1 MSLSE
6 SEKVLKAKLLIQKIV
21 NQHVKMNNTFELLW
35 SLLNNGEKDGV
46 DDICDLINQDLA
58 EDSDKLILTIIF

>member
-6 SEKVLKAKLLIQKIV
+6 SEKVLKAKLLVQKIV
-21 NQHVKMNNTFELLW
+21 NQQVEMNNTFELLW

-46 DDICDLINQDLA
+46 DDICDLINKDLA
-58 EDSDKLILTIIF
+58 ED

>member
-6 SEKVLKAKLLIQKIV
+6 SEKVLKAKLLVQKLV
-21 NQHVKMNNTFELLW
+21 NQQVEMNNTFELLW
-35 SLLNNGEKDGV
+35 SLLNDGEKDGV

-58 EDSDKLILTIIF
+58 ED

>member
-6 SEKVLKAKLLIQKIV
+6 SEKVLKAKLLVQKIV
-21 NQHVKMNNTFELLW
+21 NQQVEMNNTFELLW

-58 EDSDKLILTIIF
+58 ED

>member
-6 SEKVLKAKLLIQKIV
+6 SEKVLKAKLLVQKIV
-21 NQHVKMNNTFELLW
+21 NQQVEMNNTFELLW
-35 SLLNNGEKDGV
+35 SLLNDGEKDGV

-58 EDSDKLILTIIF
+58 ED